1 MQQSPR
7 TILILCDGTSNQIS
21 GHRSNIL
28 RLYGTLMKSP
38 DQLVYYNPGV
48 GTFEAGNAWSE
59 IYRKIHV
66 VWGMATGWGIDHNV
80 LEAYEFLVHNLTG
93 VPDNKLSEV
102 RLVFAGFSRGAYTV
116 RVLAGFL
123 TAFGLLKPENLNL
136 LPYAYQAYKRLG
148 RAIGGPLGGKRAAF
162 EGVAFFR
169 RMAQPRAMPVAAL
182 ALFDTVSSVVE
193 PNGFRLVLRKH
204 AYTASN
210 PGVRAVRHAVAIDE
224 RRRLYRPRLWARCD
238 FRPSIGAREPQ
249 DVKEVWFVGA
259 HGDVGGGYAEKESG
273 LAKIPLHWM
282 IDEMKGLGVV
292 FDQRLVEQLVLG
304 LGKKKYSAPD
314 PCATCHDEMKGV
326 FRLLEYLPQRVGQK
340 ETVNLRLPFGLA
352 LPRPAPRSIPT
363 SATIHPSVQERI
375 DKLPNYRPEN
385 LRAEEATSA
394 SPT

>member
-1 MQQSPR
+1 MQQTPR

-28 RLYGTLMKSP
+28 RLYGTLTKSP
-38 DQLVYYNPGV
+38 DQLVYYDPGV

-59 IYRKIHV
+59 IYRKMHV
-66 VWGMATGWGIDHNV
+66 VWGMATGWGIDRNV

-93 VPDNKLSEV
+93 LPDERLPEV
-102 RLVFAGFSRGAYTV
+102 KLVFAGFSRGAYTV

-123 TAFGLLKPENLNL
+123 NAFGLLKPENLNL

-148 RAIGGPLGGKRAAF
+148 RAIGGPFEGTRAAF
-162 EGVAFFR
+162 EGLAFFR
-169 RMAQPRAMPVAAL
+169 RLTQPRAMPVAAL

-224 RRRLYRPRLWARCD
+224 KRRHYRPRLWDKCD
-238 FRPSIGAREPQ
+238 FRPPVGARQPQ

-259 HGDVGGGYAEKESG
+259 HGDVGGGYAETESG

-282 IDEMKGLGVV
+282 IEEMKGLGVE
-292 FDQRLVEQLVLG
+292 FNQPLVDQLVLG
-304 LGKKKYSAPD
+304 RGKKKYAAPD
-314 PCATCHDEMKGV
+314 PCAQCHDEMKGV
-326 FRLLEYLPQRVGQK
+326 FRLLEYLPQKVAPK
-340 ETVNLRLPFGLA
+340 EPVTLRLPFGIA
-352 LPRPAPRSIPT
+352 IPKPTPRTISRHAE
-363 SATIHPSVQERI
+363 IHPSVDNRTSQMP
-375 DKLPNYRPEN
+375 DYRPEN
-385 LRAEEATSA
+385 LPR
-394 SPT
+394 